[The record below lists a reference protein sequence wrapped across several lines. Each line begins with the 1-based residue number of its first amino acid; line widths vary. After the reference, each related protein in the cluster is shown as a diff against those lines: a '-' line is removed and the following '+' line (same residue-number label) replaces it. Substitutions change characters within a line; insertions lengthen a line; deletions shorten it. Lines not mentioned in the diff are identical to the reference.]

1 MLKKSTLVLGLL
13 FVISAVVAGPGIRRA
28 PAQAQANC
36 PGGLHKMSFGI
47 SVTPPNVIHTP
58 PYVAKALGLFAKHC
72 IDPNIVE
79 FEGGA
84 TGTIVSAIAQ
94 GGMMANLTDV
104 AIAHGL
110 KAKQVW
116 MLAPRYVQS
125 YAVAPGIRTAADLKG
140 KRLSAAGGGV
150 GGLNWL
156 VGREILKTANLSVND
171 VQFIS
176 QGTAGRLPG
185 LVSGQLEGVL
195 LHPEDLYL
203 AQKQRPGVHAL
214 VEMDKLEPKAVFTAY
229 GVSDDTLAKEP
240 TVVRDAIAALIEA
253 NRTIYRDKEKVI
265 PIMVQATGKP
275 RDAVEYAY
283 DWETKNC
290 SWSVNGGFDQARTMW
305 TLDDDIANGY
315 VDKDKRLSFDQ
326 IVDTK
331 PLQEALK
338 LVGGPTTIHGCKD

>member
-1 MLKKSTLVLGLL
+1 MLKKTTLFAGALLVL
-13 FVISAVVAGPGIRRA
+13 SAIALGPSMRDG
-28 PAQAQANC
+28 AQAQGAC
-36 PGGLHKMSFGI
+36 PGGMHKMSFGV
-47 SVTPPNVIHTP
+47 SVSPPNVVHTP
-58 PYVAKALGLFAKHC
+58 PYVAKQLGFFAKHC
-72 IDPNIVE
+72 IDANIVE

-110 KAKQVW
+110 KAKEVW

-125 YAVAPGIRTAADLKG
+125 YAVAPDIKNAAELKG

-156 VGREILKTANLSVND
+156 VARDILKTANLTPND

-185 LVSGQLEGVL
+185 LVAGQLDGVL
-195 LHPEDLYL
+195 LHPEDLFL
-203 AQKQRPGVHAL
+203 AEKERPGVHAL
-214 VEMDKLEPKAVFTAY
+214 VDMGKFEPKTVFTAY

-240 TVVRDAIAALIEA
+240 DVVRDAIAALIEA
-253 NRTIYRDKEKVI
+253 NREIYRDRDKVI
-265 PIMVQATGKP
+265 PIMVQATGKT
-275 RDAVEYAY
+275 RDAVEFAY
-283 DWETKNC
+283 DYETKNC
-290 SWSVNGGFDQARTMW
+290 SWSVNGGFDQARTMY
-305 TLDDDIANGY
+305 TLDEDIADGY
-315 VDKDKRLSFDQ
+315 VDKDKRIAFDQ

-331 PLQEALK
+331 PLQAALK
-338 LVGGPTTIHGCKD
+338 LVGGPTAIHGCKD

>member
-1 MLKKSTLVLGLL
+1 MFKKTTLIAGLL
-13 FVISAVVAGPGIRRA
+13 FVLSAVVAGPADRHA
-28 PAQAQANC
+28 AAQAQQNC
-36 PGGLHKMSFGI
+36 PGGLRKVNIGI
-47 SVTPPNVIHTP
+47 SVSPPNVIHTP
-58 PYVAKALGLFAKHC
+58 PYVARTLGLFAKHC

-84 TGTIVSAIAQ
+84 TGTIVSAVAQ
-94 GGMMANLTDV
+94 GGTLANITDV

-116 MLAPRYVQS
+116 MLAAKYVQS
-125 YAVAPGIRTAADLKG
+125 YAVAPDIKTAADLKG

-156 VGREILKTANLSVND
+156 TGREVLKTANLSVND

-185 LVSGQLEGVL
+185 LVAGQLEGVL

-203 AQKQRPGVHAL
+203 AQKQRAGVHAL
-214 VEMDKLEPKAVFTAY
+214 VSMDKLEPKAVFTAY
-229 GVSDDTLAKEP
+229 GVSDDTIAKDP
-240 TVVRDAIAALIEA
+240 TLVRDTIAALIEA
-253 NRTIYRDKEKVI
+253 NREIYRDKEKVI

-283 DWETKNC
+283 DLETKNC
-290 SWSVNGGFDQARTMW
+290 LWSVNGGFDQARTMW
-305 TLDDDIANGY
+305 TQDDDIANGY
-315 VDKDKRLSFDQ
+315 IDKDKRLAFNQ

-331 PLQEALK
+331 PLQDALK
-338 LVGGPTTIHGCKD
+338 LVGGPVTIRGCKD